1 MTMSLKSAAATAL
14 ATVLSAAVVLDAG
27 AVAAQSY
34 GPGDTYGSQPN
45 AYPAPPPG
53 QYQGQYQQ
61 GQYPADR
68 GAQDQDAQ
76 RDPYRSGPPPG
87 QYDSS
92 DRDSRYAPPEGQYA
106 PPPPGAE
113 RSGSVY
119 DDRAQQYDYD
129 YGRRYSDWAMRNCEQ
144 RRQDNAAAGAI
155 IGGVLGAVIGGGMS
169 GRHDHGAGVVM
180 GGALG
185 AATGALIGS
194 SSNAPGGCPPG
205 YVLRSGAGGFAYE
218 GPASAVFWAPAWYNP
233 WVWNGGVWVYRP
245 YRSWYFSHGAY
256 WRPGWRPGR
265 FEYRYRRW

>member
-1 MTMSLKSAAATAL
+1 MTISFKSISTTVLAAA
-14 ATVLSAAVVLDAG
+14 LSSAVVAQG
-27 AVAAQSY
+27 GIAAAQAGPPSSY
-34 GPGDTYGSQPN
+34 GDAYGSQPN
-45 AYPAPPPG
+45 SYPPPPPRD
-53 QYQGQYQQ
+53 
-61 GQYPADR
+61 QYPQDDR
-68 GAQDQDAQ
+68 YRPDPPQDQ
-76 RDPYRSGPPPG
+76 YGPP
-87 QYDSS
+87 

-129 YGRRYSDWAMRNCEQ
+129 YGRRYSDWAARYCVE
-144 RRQDNAAAGAI
+144 RREDNAAAGAI

-169 GRHDHGAGVVM
+169 GRHDHGAGVVV

-194 SSNAPGGCPPG
+194 SSQAPGGCPPG
-205 YVLRSGAGGFAYE
+205 FVLRSGAAPFPYE
-218 GPASAVFWAPAWYNP
+218 GPAAGVFWAPAWYNP

-265 FEYRYRRW
+265 FEYHYRRW